1 MKRQIIFACM
11 TAIALVGCAAATP
24 EPTPEFRNLQTRI
37 AATLAAIPTAE
48 ALASATPASTATP
61 TVPTSTATPQ
71 PAPTQAIAVQ
81 DDEYVVQPGDTLST
95 IAVKF
100 KTSIAGIQLANNLS
114 DARVLQAGQRI
125 KIPTGKIAPDESTF
139 WFVHVVQAGETYGTI
154 AVGFGV
160 QLSDLLRVNNI
171 TNAALV
177 REGDRIVIPVRAP
190 S

>member
-1 MKRQIIFACM
+1 MKRRIIFACI
-11 TAIALVGCAAATP
+11 TAIALIGCAPATP
-24 EPTPEFRNLQTRI
+24 EPTPEFKNLQTRI

-48 ALASATPASTATP
+48 SLTPTAPPATATP
-61 TVPTSTATPQ
+61 IAPPATATPQ

-81 DDEYVVQPGDTLST
+81 TDEYEVLPGDTLST

-100 KTSIAGIQLANNLS
+100 NTSIAGIQLANNLS

-139 WFVHVVQAGETYGTI
+139 WFVHMVQAGETYGTI
-154 AVGFGV
+154 AVSLGV

-177 REGDRIVIPVRAP
+177 REGDRVVIPVRAP
-190 S
+190 A

>member
-1 MKRQIIFACM
+1 MKRRIIFVCI
-11 TAIALVGCAAATP
+11 TTLALIGCASATP

-48 ALASATPASTATP
+48 ALATTTPSSSATPIAPPATAIP
-61 TVPTSTATPQ
+61 S
-71 PAPTQAIAVQ
+71 PAPVPAIAVQ
-81 DDEYVVQPGDTLST
+81 GEEYVVQPGDTLST

-100 KTSIAGIQLANNLS
+100 NTSIAGIQLANNLS
-114 DARVLQAGQRI
+114 DARVLPAGLRI
-125 KIPTGKIAPDESTF
+125 KIPTGKIAPDEGTF

-154 AVGFGV
+154 AAGFGV

-177 REGDRIVIPVRAP
+177 REGDRVVIPVRAN
-190 S
+190 